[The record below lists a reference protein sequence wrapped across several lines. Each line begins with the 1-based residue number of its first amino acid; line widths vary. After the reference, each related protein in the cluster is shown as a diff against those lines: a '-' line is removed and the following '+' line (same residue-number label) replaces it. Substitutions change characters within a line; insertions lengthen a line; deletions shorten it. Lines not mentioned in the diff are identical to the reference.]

1 MWYQSRFRTGAAG
14 WGRGKRDGAL
24 HMMGLDSS
32 WPLVGRSEEIDYARN
47 ALVQGPGGGVVLV
60 GQAGVGKTLIA
71 RRVSSE
77 LARDF
82 EVLYLRGSTAIADTP
97 YGVLS
102 MVLAQLDEETSANP
116 LMLLSSLQS
125 RFHPGTEGARTLM
138 VLDNIEDFDDFS
150 AMVIAHLVRAG
161 SVRVLGIC
169 GDMQRAPLELFNLWK
184 DDVVRRLDVQ
194 PLDLEETTELLTAA
208 LGSPVSRSVA
218 LGLWQAS
225 GGNPRYLQAITLADV
240 ESGHLAL
247 SDGVWVSGGGGG
259 ARAGKPMAEC
269 VTGQLERILPD
280 QRPLLETV
288 AVVGVVPLDLLLK
301 VFPPEPVNA
310 LQEQGI
316 LWAEQG
322 GPPLVRVSDEGLA
335 ESLRSQFVSVPG
347 RAALAALN
355 GMRTDSS
362 MPGPSRASLIRWS
375 LDNGIQVDAPALVEA
390 AREANLR
397 SEPSAALS
405 FLAAVPDAERGPA
418 TVLATAR
425 ALALERRVD
434 AALAT
439 IDPLL
444 GDDAPPVGLRL
455 EVELMLTK
463 AELTMRSHQRHTETA
478 PLLDA
483 AGARLSSA
491 PAEEVQDLLEQLEDF
506 AAERELF
513 EGRSAGLTES
523 LPGRIE
529 ARSAHGRPTSRL
541 QGLLASALAMAGRQ
555 EAAVE
560 TARSLVTRLVG
571 AERDPLEIERAGTH
585 LFTALLAAGYWN
597 EALAMAEAP
606 ERDADASVY
615 DGSASEFTEGLLHA
629 FAGRSQDALD
639 RLVPAISQLRASDRH
654 GLLPL
659 AEAAGAYV
667 LALRGDL
674 PAARE
679 HVDAVD
685 LESERR
691 SWHYRDSAEYFRIL
705 AGAALDGPGAAQ
717 ELLRSRAE
725 ANAAAGN
732 KGQELLFLSQAVQL
746 GSDEL
751 VERLCA
757 AAATCEGPLARVL
770 ELLGKGIAARNSE
783 VLLDAASAA
792 LYSGHD
798 GLAAHAAERA
808 IEFLEDGDAMIGIY
822 ADQIL
827 RRAAAPGRRPARSR
841 TILSERE
848 RKIARFV
855 ARGASNKVIAEAEHV
870 SVRTVEGHVHQIL
883 TKLGL
888 SSRKQLALIFK

>member
-1 MWYQSRFRTGAAG
+1 
-14 WGRGKRDGAL
+14 
-24 HMMGLDSS
+24 MMGQDSS
-32 WPLVGRSEEIDYARN
+32 WPLVGRSAEIDYARK
-47 ALVQGPGGGVVLV
+47 ALVQASGGGVVLV

-71 RRVSSE
+71 RRVSSD

-82 EVLYLRGSTAIADTP
+82 EVLYLRGSAAIADTP

-125 RFHPGTEGARTLM
+125 RFHPATGGARTLM

-150 AMVIAHLVRAG
+150 AMVIAHLVRVG
-161 SVRVLGIC
+161 SVRILGIC

-184 DDVVRRLDVQ
+184 DDVVHRLDVE
-194 PLDLEETTELLTAA
+194 PLDLEKTTELLTAA
-208 LGSPVSRSVA
+208 LGNPVSRSVA

-247 SDGVWVSGGGGG
+247 SDGVWVSGGGGS
-259 ARAGKPMAEC
+259 RAGKPMTEC
-269 VTGQLERILPD
+269 VTGQLERISAD

-288 AVVGVVPLDLLLK
+288 AVVGAVPLDLLLK

-322 GPPLVRVSDEGLA
+322 GPPLVRLSDEGLA
-335 ESLRSQFVSVPG
+335 ESLRSQLVSVPG
-347 RAALAALN
+347 RAALSTLN
-355 GMRTDSS
+355 SMRTDSS
-362 MPGPSRASLIRWS
+362 MPPPSRASLIRWC
-375 LDNGIQVDAPALVEA
+375 LDNGISVEAPALVEA

-397 SEPSAALS
+397 SEPSAALR
-405 FLAAVPDAERGPA
+405 FLEAVADAERGPA
-418 TVLATAR
+418 TVLEAAR
-425 ALALERRVD
+425 ALALERRID

-444 GDDAPPVGLRL
+444 GDGVPPVGLRL

-463 AELTMRSHQRHTETA
+463 AELTMRSHQRHSETA

-560 TARSLVTRLVG
+560 TARSLVARLVG

-606 ERDADASVY
+606 EREADASIY

-639 RLVPAISQLRASDRH
+639 RLVPAISQLRASDSH

-659 AEAAGAYV
+659 AEAAGAYI

-679 HVDAVD
+679 HLGAVD
-685 LESERR
+685 LDSERH
-691 SWHYRDSAEYFRIL
+691 SWHYRDSAEYFCIL
-705 AGAALDGPGAAQ
+705 AGAALGEPGPAR
-717 ELLRSRAE
+717 EKLRSRAE

-746 GSDEL
+746 GSDDL

-757 AAATCEGPLARVL
+757 AAATSEGPLARVL

-783 VLLDAASAA
+783 ALLDAASAA

-808 IEFLEDGDAMIGIY
+808 LEFLEDGDAMIGIY

-827 RRAAAPGRRPARSR
+827 RRAAAPGRRPPRSR
-841 TILSERE
+841 TLLSERE